1 MAKDGVYP
9 LHEPIVSGQQF
20 GVDVRLVVGEQKK
33 VEALTMM
40 PDNLPDTS
48 RELIPWTYPTS
59 KKAQP

>member
-48 RELIPWTYPTS
+48 RELIP
-59 KKAQP
+59 